1 MGGTIATQRLGKH
14 RVNSVAKI
22 LAWPLLLLALAYVL
36 ACGFLYAAQAS
47 FLYHPT
53 AARPGDAASRFL
65 LHRDGIDLMVSSRDR
80 DGPQAVLYFGGN
92 AEDVT
97 DSLPELASTFPDSAI
112 YALHYRGYGGS
123 GGAPT
128 ERDLV
133 GDGRALFDVI
143 HRTHPQVTVIGRSL
157 GSGVALQV
165 AAARP
170 ASRLVLVTPY
180 DSIAALA
187 SQRFTLFP
195 VNWLLRDRYESW
207 RYAPRISVPT
217 TVIAARNDQVI
228 PRAST
233 ERLLAKFKPGLA
245 SYIVIP
251 GVGHNDISANT
262 RYAAALRDGR

>member
-1 MGGTIATQRLGKH
+1 MCVRSRRAGMSWRLQAPLQAPNIRLPIASPSGADVGGTIATQRLGKH

-65 LHRDGIDLMVSSRDR
+65 LHRDGIDLVVSSRDR

-123 GGAPT
+123 GGPDRT
-128 ERDLV
+128 RSRRR
-133 GDGRALFDVI
+133 RACAV
-143 HRTHPQVTVIGRSL
+143 RRHPQDASSGDRHRS
-157 GSGVALQV
+157 Q
-165 AAARP
+165 
-170 ASRLVLVTPY
+170 
-180 DSIAALA
+180 
-187 SQRFTLFP
+187 
-195 VNWLLRDRYESW
+195 
-207 RYAPRISVPT
+207 PR
-217 TVIAARNDQVI
+217 
-228 PRAST
+228 
-233 ERLLAKFKPGLA
+233 
-245 SYIVIP
+245 
-251 GVGHNDISANT
+251 
-262 RYAAALRDGR
+262 